1 MENRNFLKTLDRY
14 PHLCYNK
21 YSEREAQTMLQLLG
35 ILTGGIISL
44 LMGIWVAKKI

>member
-1 MENRNFLKTLDRY
+1 M
-14 PHLCYNK
+14 CYNN
-21 YSEREAQTMLQLLG
+21 YSKKEVQTMEKEVLQLLG